1 MPEGVAQGV
10 SGQGHRQWRFV
21 RDGAAR
27 RRPTSRI
34 WSLKPC
40 VMVGC
45 GHLHGWTAQLS
56 LSRLSI
62 CSAAVGSAAAS
73 KLFMRYRPTELLGEV
88 ELRDAT
94 WRGGDQ
100 IVSTR
105 YIKVGDRAF
114 GMDPLSSQGIQAAL
128 RSGIQASAV
137 VHTILSGGNAGAALR
152 FYSESQRSAVAQH
165 CRATSAAYADQKLYS
180 SSFWQQRASGAVSRL
195 PQAAPVPL
203 VTPETRLRLATDA
216 RVVDVPALDGDLICN
231 RPALVHPAL
240 ERPVAWF
247 AGTATGA
254 ILGDF
259 KDNLTASAVV
269 SDWSR
274 QMTPTAA
281 SDALSWL
288 IERGIIVRSEERRVG
303 KECRSRWS

>member
-1 MPEGVAQGV
+1 MVVEALRNGWMWASARLDRSIIALAFVDMQRCRGL
-10 SGQGHRQWRFV
+10 GRRGRQRLY
-21 RDGAAR
+21 R
-27 RRPTSRI
+27 
-34 WSLKPC
+34 SL
-40 VMVGC
+40 
-45 GHLHGWTAQLS
+45 L
-56 LSRLSI
+56 
-62 CSAAVGSAAAS
+62 AAS

-94 WRGGDQ
+94 WRADDQ

-288 IERGIIVRSEERRVG
+288 IERGIIVCCE
-303 KECRSRWS
+303 